1 MVSLA
6 LQAAWAFGESVL
18 DVRQLLQGKEIPLIK
33 TGASW
38 QLSLNQLGKLTQG
51 LQSQGTQQKGMN
63 YKEYLRLLLFLG
75 DSQEQVLRT
84 MDIVEQEIRKTEG
97 NGNFRMDLCVSY
109 LKTEIQ
115 VNCSGKDFFIE
126 REYGYEM

>member
-1 MVSLA
+1 
-6 LQAAWAFGESVL
+6 
-18 DVRQLLQGKEIPLIK
+18 
-33 TGASW
+33 
-38 QLSLNQLGKLTQG
+38 
-51 LQSQGTQQKGMN
+51 
-63 YKEYLRLLLFLG
+63 
-75 DSQEQVLRT
+75 

>member
-1 MVSLA
+1 M
-6 LQAAWAFGESVL
+6 
-18 DVRQLLQGKEIPLIK
+18 
-33 TGASW
+33 
-38 QLSLNQLGKLTQG
+38 NQLGKLTQG